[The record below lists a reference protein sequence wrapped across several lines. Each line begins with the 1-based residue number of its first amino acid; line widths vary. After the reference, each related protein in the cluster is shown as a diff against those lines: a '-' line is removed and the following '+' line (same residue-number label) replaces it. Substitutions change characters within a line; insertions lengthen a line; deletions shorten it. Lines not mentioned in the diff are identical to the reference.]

1 MGRIY
6 NSAYCNM
13 LRDEL
18 KAKNPELKRSSK
30 EISAIDN
37 MATVADMLVL
47 EARDLKFMR
56 GGENNIAG
64 DLSMIKV
71 INEKYPDVYTFLSN
85 MYNDNNWI
93 TIEAVMYGDT
103 PNAKTENLERA
114 PPPKMFINPN
124 TDAEKKVADKDG
136 FIEMNIDH
144 TLRVLE
150 NLK

>member
-13 LRDEL
+13 LRDAE

-30 EISAIDN
+30 ELSAIDN
-37 MATVADMLVL
+37 IATIADMIVL

-56 GGENNIAG
+56 GSENNIAG
-64 DLSMIKV
+64 DLTLIKAL
-71 INEKYPDVYTFLSN
+71 NEKYPDVYKFLSD
-85 MYNDNNWI
+85 MYNVI
-93 TIEAVMYGDT
+93 
-103 PNAKTENLERA
+103 
-114 PPPKMFINPN
+114 INPN

-144 TLRVLE
+144 TLRALE
-150 NLK
+150 SLR

>member
-30 EISAIDN
+30 ELSAIDN
-37 MATVADMLVL
+37 IATVADMLVL
-47 EARDLKFMR
+47 ESRDLKFMR
-56 GGENNIAG
+56 GGDNNIAG
-64 DLSMIKV
+64 DISMIKV
-71 INEKYPDVYTFLSN
+71 IYEKYPDVYKFLSD
-85 MYNDNNWI
+85 MYNVI
-93 TIEAVMYGDT
+93 
-103 PNAKTENLERA
+103 
-114 PPPKMFINPN
+114 INPN

-144 TLRVLE
+144 ALRALE
-150 NLK
+150 SLK

>member
-13 LRDEL
+13 LRDDL

-30 EISAIDN
+30 ELSAIDN
-37 MATVADMLVL
+37 IATIADMIVL

-56 GGENNIAG
+56 GTENNIAG
-64 DLSMIKV
+64 DISMIKV
-71 INEKYPDVYTFLSN
+71 IYEKYPDVYKFLSD
-85 MYNDNNWI
+85 MYNVI
-93 TIEAVMYGDT
+93 
-103 PNAKTENLERA
+103 
-114 PPPKMFINPN
+114 INPN

-144 TLRVLE
+144 ALRALE
-150 NLK
+150 SLK

>member
-13 LRDEL
+13 LRDAE

-30 EISAIDN
+30 ELSAIDN

-56 GGENNIAG
+56 GGENAVAG
-64 DLSMIKV
+64 DLSLVKAIY
-71 INEKYPDVYTFLSN
+71 EKHPDVYKFLSD
-85 MYNDNNWI
+85 MYNVI
-93 TIEAVMYGDT
+93 
-103 PNAKTENLERA
+103 
-114 PPPKMFINPN
+114 INPN

-136 FIEMNIDH
+136 YVEMNLDH
-144 TLRVLE
+144 TLRALE
-150 NLK
+150 SLK

>member
-85 MYNDNNWI
+85 MYNVI
-93 TIEAVMYGDT
+93 
-103 PNAKTENLERA
+103 
-114 PPPKMFINPN
+114 INPN

>member
-30 EISAIDN
+30 ELSAIDN
-37 MATVADMLVL
+37 IATVADMLVL

-56 GGENNIAG
+56 GGDNNIAG
-64 DLSMIKV
+64 DMAVIKTL
-71 INEKYPDVYTFLSN
+71 NEKYPDVYKFLSD
-85 MYNDNNWI
+85 MYNVI
-93 TIEAVMYGDT
+93 
-103 PNAKTENLERA
+103 
-114 PPPKMFINPN
+114 INPN

-136 FIEMNIDH
+136 FIEMSLDH
-144 TLRVLE
+144 TLRALE
-150 NLK
+150 SLR

>member
-30 EISAIDN
+30 ELSAIDN
-37 MATVADMLVL
+37 IATIADMIVL

-56 GGENNIAG
+56 GTENNIAG
-64 DLSMIKV
+64 DISMIKV
-71 INEKYPDVYTFLSN
+71 IYEKYPDVYKFLSD
-85 MYNDNNWI
+85 MYNVI
-93 TIEAVMYGDT
+93 
-103 PNAKTENLERA
+103 
-114 PPPKMFINPN
+114 INPN

-144 TLRVLE
+144 ALRALE
-150 NLK
+150 SLK

>member
-13 LRDEL
+13 LRDAE

-30 EISAIDN
+30 ELSAIDN
-37 MATVADMLVL
+37 MATVADMLLL

-56 GGENNIAG
+56 GTENNVAG
-64 DLSMIKV
+64 DMTVIKTL
-71 INEKYPDVYTFLSN
+71 NEKYPDAYKFLSD
-85 MYNDNNWI
+85 MYNVI
-93 TIEAVMYGDT
+93 
-103 PNAKTENLERA
+103 
-114 PPPKMFINPN
+114 INPN

-144 TLRVLE
+144 TLRALE
-150 NLK
+150 SLR

>member
-18 KAKNPELKRSSK
+18 KAKNPALKRSSK
-30 EISAIDN
+30 ELSAIDN
-37 MATVADMLVL
+37 IATVADMLVL

-56 GGENNIAG
+56 GGDNNVAG
-64 DLSMIKV
+64 DITMIKAL
-71 INEKYPDVYTFLSN
+71 NEKYPDVYKFLSD
-85 MYNDNNWI
+85 MYNVI
-93 TIEAVMYGDT
+93 
-103 PNAKTENLERA
+103 
-114 PPPKMFINPN
+114 INPN

-144 TLRVLE
+144 TLRALE
-150 NLK
+150 SLK

>member
-13 LRDEL
+13 LRDDV

-30 EISAIDN
+30 ELSAIDN
-37 MATVADMLVL
+37 IATIADMIVL

-56 GGENNIAG
+56 GGDNNIAG
-64 DLSMIKV
+64 DISMIKV
-71 INEKYPDVYTFLSN
+71 IYEKYPDVYKFLSD
-85 MYNDNNWI
+85 MYNVI
-93 TIEAVMYGDT
+93 
-103 PNAKTENLERA
+103 
-114 PPPKMFINPN
+114 INPN

-144 TLRVLE
+144 ALRALE
-150 NLK
+150 SLK

>member
-13 LRDEL
+13 LRDDL

-37 MATVADMLVL
+37 IATIADMIVL

-56 GGENNIAG
+56 GTENNIAG
-64 DLSMIKV
+64 DISMIKV
-71 INEKYPDVYTFLSN
+71 IYEKYPDVYKFLSD
-85 MYNDNNWI
+85 MYNVI
-93 TIEAVMYGDT
+93 
-103 PNAKTENLERA
+103 
-114 PPPKMFINPN
+114 INPN
-124 TDAEKKVADKDG
+124 TDAEKKAADKDG

-144 TLRVLE
+144 ALRALE
-150 NLK
+150 SLK

>member
-13 LRDEL
+13 LRDAE
-18 KAKNPELKRSSK
+18 KAKNPALKRSSK
-30 EISAIDN
+30 ELSAIDN

-56 GGENNIAG
+56 GGDNNVAG
-64 DLSMIKV
+64 DITMIKAL
-71 INEKYPDVYTFLSN
+71 NEKYPDVYKFLSD
-85 MYNDNNWI
+85 MYNVI
-93 TIEAVMYGDT
+93 
-103 PNAKTENLERA
+103 
-114 PPPKMFINPN
+114 INPN

-144 TLRVLE
+144 TLRALE
-150 NLK
+150 SLR

>member
-13 LRDEL
+13 LRDAE

-30 EISAIDN
+30 ELSAIDN

-56 GGENNIAG
+56 GTDNNVAG
-64 DLSMIKV
+64 DMTMIKAL
-71 INEKYPDVYTFLSN
+71 NEKYPDVYKFLSD
-85 MYNDNNWI
+85 MYNVI
-93 TIEAVMYGDT
+93 
-103 PNAKTENLERA
+103 
-114 PPPKMFINPN
+114 INPN

-144 TLRVLE
+144 TLRALE
-150 NLK
+150 SLK

>member
-13 LRDEL
+13 LRDNL

-30 EISAIDN
+30 ELSAIDN
-37 MATVADMLVL
+37 IATIADMIVL

-56 GGENNIAG
+56 GGDNNIAG
-64 DLSMIKV
+64 DISMIKV
-71 INEKYPDVYTFLSN
+71 IYEKYPDVYKFLSD
-85 MYNDNNWI
+85 MYNVI
-93 TIEAVMYGDT
+93 
-103 PNAKTENLERA
+103 
-114 PPPKMFINPN
+114 INPN

-144 TLRVLE
+144 ALRALE
-150 NLK
+150 SLK

>member
-30 EISAIDN
+30 ELSAIDN
-37 MATVADMLVL
+37 IATVADMLVL

-56 GGENNIAG
+56 GGDNNIAG
-64 DLSMIKV
+64 DMSVVKAL
-71 INEKYPDVYTFLSN
+71 NEKYPDVYKFLSD
-85 MYNDNNWI
+85 MYNVI
-93 TIEAVMYGDT
+93 
-103 PNAKTENLERA
+103 
-114 PPPKMFINPN
+114 INPN

-144 TLRVLE
+144 TLRALE
-150 NLK
+150 SLK

>member
-18 KAKNPELKRSSK
+18 KDKNPELKRSSK
-30 EISAIDN
+30 ELSAIDN
-37 MATVADMLVL
+37 IATVADMLVL

-56 GGENNIAG
+56 GTDNNIAG
-64 DLSMIKV
+64 DMTVIKTL
-71 INEKYPDVYTFLSN
+71 NEKYPDVYKFLSD
-85 MYNDNNWI
+85 MYNVI
-93 TIEAVMYGDT
+93 
-103 PNAKTENLERA
+103 
-114 PPPKMFINPN
+114 INPN

-144 TLRVLE
+144 TLRALE
-150 NLK
+150 SLK